1 MIGLEHRRELR
12 VPVRGRLPQD
22 SKELFGRSAGG
33 HGRLVP
39 GLAQVGGRG
48 GHDAVVAVRPWSA
61 YGAAAAPA
69 EGGGG
74 AIICP
79 SSSSDSS
86 IPSSSSDSS
95 ISSSSSLL
103 NSSSSLSS
111 RSLPS
116 PKALGNDPHGFFP
129 MALQSLVITPLT
141 VQTLSFIYLQI
152 INKPF
157 IPAVA

>member
-48 GHDAVVAVRPWSA
+48 GHDAVVAVRTAPPPV
-61 YGAAAAPA
+61 AAAPA

-157 IPAVA
+157 IPAEA